1 MKNKTVISMTRH
13 HWDMKFDQDKA
24 SHRIKRPS
32 GRIIQTEGNLSSL
45 RFFSHF
51 LICSCMYIKTD
62 RLKTRASNT
71 VQEGLMRKF
80 SLAKMW

>member
-32 GRIIQTEGNLSSL
+32 GRILQTEGNLSSQNN
-45 RFFSHF
+45 FFVFPYLLVHAYTQK
-51 LICSCMYIKTD
+51 IEVTD
-62 RLKTRASNT
+62 SSTNR
-71 VQEGLMRKF
+71 EELMRNF
-80 SLAKMW
+80 SLVKMW

>member
-32 GRIIQTEGNLSSL
+32 GRIIQTEENLSSQTNIFCTFPYL
-45 RFFSHF
+45 LVHA
-51 LICSCMYIKTD
+51 YTQKTEA
-62 RLKTRASNT
+62 RVSSMN
-71 VQEGLMRKF
+71 QEELMRNI
-80 SLAKMW
+80 SLVKMW